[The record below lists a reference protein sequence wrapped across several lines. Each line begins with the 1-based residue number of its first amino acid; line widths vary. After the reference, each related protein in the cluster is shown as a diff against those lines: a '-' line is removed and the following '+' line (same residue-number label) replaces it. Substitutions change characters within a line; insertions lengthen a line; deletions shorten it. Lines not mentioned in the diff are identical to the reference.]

1 MKTKLIRSLGIVSFA
16 VATAVPAYAREKAP
30 ATITKAEVNAAQQ
43 AWCDALVAIGKTHDE
58 GGDAKA
64 LATKVLTDAYDY
76 DKGSVFFKPTLAYGE
91 NTFRPS
97 KEGALAY
104 FVGGDPKFPEDKGFA
119 LKPWVK
125 ARYDNL
131 GDGDEGIQIHGD
143 IAITMGNVW
152 VTAKDGTE
160 VMVDKTFVFKKGD
173 DGKLRLIVHKSSL
186 PYSPDKS

>member
-1 MKTKLIRSLGIVSFA
+1 MKAKQLGSALFASLLL
-16 VATAVPAYAREKAP
+16 ATAHAKSPE
-30 ATITKAEVNAAQQ
+30 ITKAEVNAAQQ
-43 AWCDALVAIGKTHDE
+43 AWCDALVAIGKTHSE

-64 LATKVLTDAYDY
+64 LASKVLDEAYNY
-76 DKGSVFFKPTLAYGE
+76 GEAPVFFKPTLAYGK
-91 NTFRPS
+91 NTFRPT

-104 FVGGDPKFPEDKGFA
+104 FVGGDPNFPEDKGFA

-152 VTAKDGTE
+152 VTDKDGNET
-160 VMVDKTFVFKKGD
+160 MVDKTFVFKKGD
-173 DGKLRLIVHKSSL
+173 DGKLKLIVHKSAL
-186 PYSPDKS
+186 PYSPPAK